1 MVKPGYKQTEIGV
14 LPESWETITFED
26 CFTILPNNTLSRA
39 ELNYNGGE
47 VHNIHYGDILVKFPE
62 VLDCA
67 TDGLPYINAE
77 NTTKASKGFLRD
89 GDVIMADTAEDV
101 TVGKS
106 TEVIGIGEQKVVSGL
121 HTIPCRPKDEE
132 MFAPKWLGYFINHS
146 TYHDQLIPYITGT
159 KVSAISK
166 SAIAGTMIA
175 VPKRGEQAEIA
186 AALSDIDALITN
198 LEKLIA
204 KKKAIKQGAMQEL
217 LTGKRRLP
225 GFDGEWNTYRFG
237 DIFIILPNNAFTR
250 AEMSDS
256 GIVKNIHYG
265 DILTKYHEYISAESD
280 EIPYIASNVDLSR
293 FSDKCFVKSGDI
305 IIADT
310 AEDDTVGKAME
321 VIKVSC
327 LMLSGQH
334 TMLCRPQIPFAERF
348 LGYYLNATCYHDQLI
363 PYITGTKVSSI
374 SKASIAQTFL
384 YVPGLQEQTAIA
396 DILTDMDSEIAKLEE
411 NLAKYRLVKQ
421 GMMSELL
428 TGRIRLID
436 KEDA

>member
-1 MVKPGYKQTEIGV
+1 MVNQGYRKTDIGIIPDEWSV
-14 LPESWETITFED
+14 IKVKDIVTAPLSYGVNAAAVEYDSNLPQYIRITDITDDGRYDSSNKVSIDIESLD
-26 CFTILPNNTLSRA
+26 KYTLS
-39 ELNYNGGE
+39 
-47 VHNIHYGDILVKFPE
+47 VGDILFARTGASTGKTYLYTE
-62 VLDCA
+62 
-67 TDGLPYINAE
+67 TDGKLIYA
-77 NTTKASKGFLRD
+77 GFLIRAN
-89 GDVIMADTAEDV
+89 IDTDKYDPYYV
-101 TVGKS
+101 FLQFHTPRYYDWVSVMSTRSGQPGINGKEYGS
-106 TEVIGIGEQKVVSGL
+106 YQLPMPSLDEQK
-121 HTIPCRPKDEE
+121 
-132 MFAPKWLGYFINHS
+132 A
-146 TYHDQLIPYITGT
+146 
-159 KVSAISK
+159 
-166 SAIAGTMIA
+166 
-175 VPKRGEQAEIA
+175 IA
-186 AALSDIDALITN
+186 AALSDIDALIAN

-225 GFDGEWNTYRFG
+225 GFDGEWDNYRFG
-237 DIFIILPNNAFTR
+237 DVFVILPNNAFTR

-280 EIPYIASNVDLSR
+280 EIPYIASTVDLSR

-310 AEDDTVGKAME
+310 AEDETVGKALE
-321 VIKVSC
+321 VIGVSC

-348 LGYYLNATCYHDQLI
+348 LGYYLNAACYHEQLI
-363 PYITGTKVSSI
+363 PYITGTKVSSV
-374 SKASIAQTFL
+374 SKANIVQTYL
-384 YVPGLQEQTAIA
+384 RVPGIQEQTAIA
-396 DILTDMDSEIAKLEE
+396 DILTDMDIEITKLEE

-428 TGRIRLID
+428 TGRIRLTD

>member
-1 MVKPGYKQTEIGV
+1 MVKQGNTKDAVMSIPEMWEIKKLKDVAPLQRGFDLPYSQMKTGIYPVVFSNGIGAYHSEYMIPGPGVVTGRSGTIGKVHFVQKNYWPHNTSLWVTDFHGNHEKYIYYLFKRINWNAFNSGSGVPTLNRNDVHETEIM
-14 LPESWETITFED
+14 LP
-26 CFTILPNNTLSRA
+26 P
-39 ELNYNGGE
+39 
-47 VHNIHYGDILVKFPE
+47 LV
-62 VLDCA
+62 
-67 TDGLPYINAE
+67 
-77 NTTKASKGFLRD
+77 
-89 GDVIMADTAEDV
+89 
-101 TVGKS
+101 
-106 TEVIGIGEQKVVSGL
+106 EQ
-121 HTIPCRPKDEE
+121 
-132 MFAPKWLGYFINHS
+132 
-146 TYHDQLIPYITGT
+146 
-159 KVSAISK
+159 IS
-166 SAIAGTMIA
+166 
-175 VPKRGEQAEIA
+175 IA
-186 AALSDIDALITN
+186 AALSDIDDLITN

-225 GFDGEWNTYRFG
+225 GFDGEWDNYRFG
-237 DIFIILPNNAFTR
+237 DVFVILPNNAFTR

-280 EIPYIASNVDLSR
+280 EIPYIASTVDLSR

-310 AEDDTVGKAME
+310 AEDETVGKALE
-321 VIKVSC
+321 VIGVSC

-348 LGYYLNATCYHDQLI
+348 LGYYLNSACYHEQLI
-363 PYITGTKVSSI
+363 PYITGTKVSSV
-374 SKASIAQTFL
+374 SKANIVQTYL
-384 YVPGLQEQTAIA
+384 RVPGIQEQTAIA
-396 DILTDMDSEIAKLEE
+396 DILTDMDIEITKLEE

-428 TGRIRLID
+428 TGRIRLTE